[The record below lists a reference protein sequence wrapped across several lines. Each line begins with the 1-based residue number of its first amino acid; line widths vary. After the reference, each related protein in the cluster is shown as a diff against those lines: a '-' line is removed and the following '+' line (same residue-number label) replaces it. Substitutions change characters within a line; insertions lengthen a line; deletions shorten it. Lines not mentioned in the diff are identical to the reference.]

1 MPRPPDFAPG
11 TRAMPGAVFS
21 PIAEKL
27 RSVPRDVCPLHIG
40 DTWLDPFPGARV
52 EDLSLAEHPRLHGYS
67 PTRGRP
73 DLIDAI
79 VEKARSRNGIA
90 CEPDQV
96 LVTAGATG
104 ALGAALGAIAS
115 PGDEV
120 LILAPFWPLIRG
132 IVSAFR
138 AEPVEVPFY
147 DRVHDA
153 EQAVAAVRAR
163 ATART
168 VGLYLS
174 TPSNPTGRVLPAE
187 WLEALAAW
195 AEREGLWL
203 LSDEVYE
210 EYVYRGEHVSIA
222 RFAPERTLSVYS
234 FSKSYGMA
242 GNRVGYLIGPPEAI
256 TEALKISTH
265 TFYAAPTSGQLA
277 ALRALG
283 GGDRWLA
290 DARSAYRELGD
301 ATAQRL
307 GLPAPEG
314 ATYHF
319 IDVSSRLDERGI
331 WGFLEDC
338 VDAGVALA
346 PGPSCGEAYPTWVRL
361 CYTAAPPAE
370 VRAATERLGA
380 LLGRDAARQSRE
392 GSAASVRR

>member
-1 MPRPPDFAPG
+1 MPRPPGFAPT

-40 DTWLDPFPGARV
+40 DTWLTPFPGARM
-52 EDLSLAEHPRLHGYS
+52 EDLSLSEHPRLHGYA
-67 PTRGRP
+67 PTRGLP
-73 DLIDAI
+73 ELIEAI
-79 VEKARSRNGIA
+79 SSKVRARNQLA
-90 CEPDQV
+90 CDPEQV

-147 DRVHDA
+147 DRVESP
-153 EQAVAAVRAR
+153 EQAVAAASAR
-163 ATART
+163 ASSRT
-168 VGLYLS
+168 VALYLS

-187 WLEALAAW
+187 WLEALADW
-195 AEREGLWL
+195 ARREGLWL

-210 EYVYRGEHVSIA
+210 EYVYRGEHVSIG
-222 RFAPERTLSVYS
+222 RFAPERTLSVFS

-242 GNRVGYLIGPPEAI
+242 GNRVGYLVAPPEAVR
-256 TEALKISTH
+256 EAQKISTH

-277 ALRALG
+277 ALRALA

-290 DARSAYRELGD
+290 DARAAYREVGD

-307 GLPAPEG
+307 GLSPPQG
-314 ATYHF
+314 STYHF
-319 IDVSSRLDERGI
+319 IDVAPRLDERGI

-338 VDAGVALA
+338 VEAGVALA

-361 CYTAAPPAE
+361 CYTAAPPDQ
-370 VRAATERLGA
+370 VRSAAERLA
-380 LLGRDAARQSRE
+380 QLLGGPQSRE
-392 GSAASVRR
+392 GSASSARR